1 MWLVGHCPVANLLGN
16 QYLLYRF
23 NRSLKFFLLVPVLI
37 SYETSVEFEAFTTGP
52 NTSGKVREMRRKRS
66 RPEYTKNVE
75 EKAQRLHIR
84 GNECDEAVTV
94 ASSQKSRARDGRL
107 QMLNACLID
116 LVQGP
121 SYLRRAVE

>member
-1 MWLVGHCPVANLLGN
+1 MPV
-16 QYLLYRF
+16 R
-23 NRSLKFFLLVPVLI
+23 I

-66 RPEYTKNVE
+66 GPEYTKNVE

-84 GNECDEAVTV
+84 GNEGDEAVTV

-107 QMLNACLID
+107 QMLNGCLID

-121 SYLRRAVE
+121 SYLRRAVEWG